1 MNDERERGEKNRIK
15 KELLRN
21 GKSTAEKS
29 KAIHS
34 NLSTAENSK
43 ARGKKM
49 IVKKEKIPQQRVQ
62 GIAQQSTAIESK
74 IRENA
79 YRKRNTKKEDRVS
92 VEKCIDK
99 DIHY

>member
-15 KELLRN
+15 KELLRK

-43 ARGKKM
+43 ARG
-49 IVKKEKIPQQRVQ
+49 
-62 GIAQQSTAIESK
+62 
-74 IRENA
+74 
-79 YRKRNTKKEDRVS
+79 TKK
-92 VEKCIDK
+92 
-99 DIHY
+99 

>member
-15 KELLRN
+15 KELLRK

-62 GIAQQSTAIESK
+62 GVPQQSTAIESK
-74 IRENA
+74 IRENV

>member
-1 MNDERERGEKNRIK
+1 
-15 KELLRN
+15 
-21 GKSTAEKS
+21 
-29 KAIHS
+29 
-34 NLSTAENSK
+34 
-43 ARGKKM
+43 M

-62 GIAQQSTAIESK
+62 GVPQQSTAIESK

-92 VEKCIDK
+92 VGKCIDK

>member
-1 MNDERERGEKNRIK
+1 MSNERGRGENKDRK
-15 KELLRN
+15 RN
-21 GKSTAEKS
+21 AEERKIQSGKVQGNPQQST
-29 KAIHS
+29 HS
-34 NLSTAENSK
+34 RKFQSE
-43 ARGKKM
+43 GQQM

-62 GIAQQSTAIESK
+62 GVPQQSTAIESK

-92 VEKCIDK
+92 VGKCIDK

>member
-15 KELLRN
+15 KELLRK

-34 NLSTAENSK
+34 RKFQSE
-43 ARGKKM
+43 GK

-62 GIAQQSTAIESK
+62 GVPQQSTAIESK

-92 VEKCIDK
+92 VGKCIDK